1 MDGYRLPL
9 EIASIMCVSRCV
21 PVLCSREELLTEIM
35 ILSLQ
40 LLQEFLFLGE
50 SFFCE
55 CEEKKH
61 ILNVQNTL
69 KVMIS
74 VLCI

>member
-1 MDGYRLPL
+1 
-9 EIASIMCVSRCV
+9 MCVSRCV

-55 CEEKKH
+55 CEEKKTH
-61 ILNVQNTL
+61 IKCAKHIKSDDFCALYIKDGYGSET
-69 KVMIS
+69 
-74 VLCI
+74 